1 MTDHIGLVVTSK
13 CLPIVNPC
21 KNMQNMV
28 YCIRL
33 VYNRAVFYVTIFII
47 YIFVRCL
54 VLLTKQLASLYL
66 LHSIHL

>member
-33 VYNRAVFYVTIFII
+33 VYNRAVFYVTILSF
-47 YIFVRCL
+47 
-54 VLLTKQLASLYL
+54 LYL
-66 LHSIHL
+66 LDAYKTTCQFIFVT